1 MNKRLIVP
9 VALIAF
15 AGLMAG
21 FASSAQAF
29 PTQTSP
35 CTGCHSGAGATIST
49 TLVST
54 VGTNATYNFSAPG
67 ATAVAV
73 FSGSTKLFVFTA
85 STGQFVVPTGKT
97 YSLFAVTGPT
107 TSDGVGTASVSPAA
121 APVDATAPVTTSNAV
136 ATYVSSAAITL
147 SATDAGSGVA
157 ATYYK
162 LDGGAQVTG
171 TSVTVTTLGSHTL
184 EFWSVDVAGNIE
196 SHKTASFTVTAP
208 VPDPTGLYTVRT
220 HVFGEHAA
228 GRIATLTNTA
238 TGDTYTAR
246 IGTHGIVTFTD
257 IPEGTYNLSIRGV
270 TLRTIS
276 VPTASREDSGADFEH
291 MRSLED

>member
-9 VALIAF
+9 VALIAL

-85 STGQFVVPTGKT
+85 STGQFTVPTGKT

-121 APVDATAPVTTSNAV
+121 APVDATAPVTTSNAL

-162 LDGGAQVTG
+162 LDGGAQVAG
-171 TSVTVTTLGSHTL
+171 TSINVTTVGSHTL

-196 SHKTASFTVTAP
+196 AHKTASFTVTAP
-208 VPDPTGLYTVRT
+208 VPVPTGVYTVRT
-220 HVFGEHAA
+220 RISGEHVA
-228 GRIATLTNTA
+228 GRVATLTNTTTGA
-238 TGDTYTAR
+238 TFTAR
-246 IGTHGIVTFTD
+246 VGRNRIVTFANVPAGKYTL
-257 IPEGTYNLSIRGV
+257 TVRGS
-270 TLRTIS
+270 RTRVIT
-276 VPTASREDSGADFEH
+276 VPLAQSDSG
-291 MRSLED
+291 SED

>member
-1 MNKRLIVP
+1 MNKRLLLPAVL
-9 VALIAF
+9 VAF
-15 AGLMAG
+15 VGLMAG

-49 TLVST
+49 SLLST
-54 VGTNATYNFSAPG
+54 VGTNATYSFSAPG

-73 FSGSTKLFVFTA
+73 FDGTTKLFTFTA
-85 STGQFVVPTGKT
+85 ATGQFTVPTGKT

-121 APVDATAPVTTSNAV
+121 APIDTTAPVTTSNAV

-162 LDGGAQVTG
+162 LDGGTQVAG
-171 TSVTVTTLGSHTL
+171 TSVTVTAVGSHTL

-196 SHKTASFTVTAP
+196 AHKTATFTITAP
-208 VPDPTGLYTVRT
+208 VPTPTPAPTPDPTSTPTPGHDHSDHR
-220 HVFGEHAA
+220 GEHHR
-228 GRIATLTNTA
+228 GEWRSEVPRSNETTF
-238 TGDTYTAR
+238 TAR
-246 IGTHGIVTFTD
+246 PQD
-257 IPEGTYNLSIRGV
+257 
-270 TLRTIS
+270 
-276 VPTASREDSGADFEH
+276 D
-291 MRSLED
+291 